1 MWDAS
6 LVSLPMFTDGIATKW
21 ASHIHR
27 GLTVYSEQSLF
38 RHSFYHSINISC
50 TFPLF
55 LTAWIYI
62 SHTSSIDTYI
72 SITLQRKKSS
82 CDFCGKNKVIV
93 ALLYSIK
100 PTVTTNF
107 KYVPRSSKASFSCC
121 CWKQSFCSSCSS
133 SISWSLPNGSM
144 SNSSSLSCEIWGSDT
159 KKSPWMISFQ
169 KVPTHKI
176 LTGTRVIFH
185 KDYFVNFELN
195 WVQLLTPFNE

>member
-133 SISWSLPNGSM
+133 SIWLHVKLFITILRDMRIRYKEITLNDLVPKGSHPQ
-144 SNSSSLSCEIWGSDT
+144 NLNRHTCDLS
-159 KKSPWMISFQ
+159 
-169 KVPTHKI
+169 
-176 LTGTRVIFH
+176 
-185 KDYFVNFELN
+185 
-195 WVQLLTPFNE
+195 

>member
-1 MWDAS
+1 MNKAFSIIHFIIVLTYHALSPFS
-6 LVSLPMFTDGIATKW
+6 LQHEFIY
-21 ASHIHR
+21 HILLL
-27 GLTVYSEQSLF
+27 LTLTYQSL
-38 RHSFYHSINISC
+38 C
-50 TFPLF
+50 KG
-55 LTAWIYI
+55 
-62 SHTSSIDTYI
+62 
-72 SITLQRKKSS
+72 KKVH

-100 PTVTTNF
+100 PTVNTNF

-176 LTGTRVIFH
+176 LTGTRVIFQ